1 MQQLDIREFNNIEFK
16 QLRTIVTENEFYFA
30 AADIATALGYS
41 DTNKMIRRM
50 DKEYLKNIDELRP
63 PKMGTLENTG
73 LEGFEDTTIHNIKN
87 MYFLTEPGLYQAI
100 FGSKKEQAIRFQK
113 WVFEE
118 VIPSIRKHGAYVNN
132 QENKTA
138 EQIAIDITK
147 AYTSIIEEKTNKLID
162 AEKSLELL
170 NKTVEEQKQI
180 LLKQQEQYNTLK
192 QDYIDYA
199 SIYEERYRGKIA
211 RNKFN
216 TKVNNISR
224 ELNIPQKFIYNA
236 VYYFFFSYR
245 RVNIKVD
252 KALDYIFSKKEY
264 AQDAYTILERLHR
277 EPRAFYYNYIY

>member
-1 MQQLDIREFNNIEFK
+1 MTTLNIKEFNNVEFK
-16 QLRTIVTENEFYFA
+16 QLRTLVIDNNLYFA

-41 DTNKMIRRM
+41 DTERMYRRL
-50 DKEYLKNIDELRP
+50 DKKYLKKLEELRLP
-63 PKMGTLENTG
+63 EMGAPENTG
-73 LEGFEDTTIHNIKN
+73 LEGFEDTTIYNINN

-100 FGSKKEQAIRFQK
+100 FGSKKEQAVKFQS

-118 VIPSIRKHGAYVNN
+118 VLPSLRKHGAYVNN

-170 NKTVEEQKQI
+170 NKTVEEQKQL

-199 SIYEERYRGKIA
+199 SIYEERYRSKIA

-224 ELNIPQKFIYNA
+224 EFNIPQKYIYNA

-245 RVNIKVD
+245 RVNIKIEEP
-252 KALDYIFSKKEY
+252 LDYIFSKKEY